1 MPVKSIPKGFHTVTP
16 FFMVKDAPKF
26 MKFLKKAFDAKEI
39 GCHTMP
45 DGTVMHAQFD
55 LGDSKIMLAEACG
68 KFKAIPMMV
77 HLYVK
82 DTDATYKQAIK
93 AGAKS
98 LQKPADQF
106 YGDRSG
112 GVIDGFGNMW
122 WIGTHIKDVSKKE
135 IEACFADCGKKG
147 K

>member
-16 FFMVKDAPKF
+16 FFMVKNAPKF
-26 MKFLKKAFDAKEI
+26 MKFLAKAFDAKELH
-39 GCHTMP
+39 CHTMP
-45 DGTVMHAQFD
+45 DGTVCHAEFD
-55 LGDSKIMLAEACG
+55 IGDSKIMLAEACG

-77 HLYVK
+77 YLYVK
-82 DTDATYKQAIK
+82 DTDAAYNEAIK

-112 GVIDGFGNMW
+112 GVIDKFGNMW
-122 WIGTHIKDVSKKE
+122 WIGTHIRDVSKAE
-135 IEACFADCGKKG
+135 IEATFASYGKK
-147 K
+147 KK